1 MTTALDGVRV
11 LDCSGIASF
20 GTMILADFG
29 AEVTKVGP
37 VPDALRH
44 PRRTTGSRW
53 DPEQQVDAA
62 RGAAYDATQRGK
74 RSILLNLKD
83 EAAREVI
90 YKLIPEMDVFVESF
104 RPGVTTR
111 LGVDYDTLSAINP
124 RLIYCALTGYGQ
136 TGPYRDRPG
145 HDLNYNAVGGAL
157 DLMRRPGPPPTI
169 PINLLAD
176 FGGGAVYVALSVCL
190 ALLARER
197 TGRGQYID
205 MAMADGVLAL
215 QTALYSGFFESGE
228 TVKPGE
234 YFLNGGVPF
243 YEVYECADGS
253 WISVACLEPHFF
265 RNLCDALELD
275 EFRDRQ
281 FDPAVHGPLRERLST
296 LFAER
301 SCDEWIDHFAAHDV
315 CVAPVLEMPEV
326 VTNEQIQS
334 RSMITDVNSAIGAV
348 RQIGVAPKLSETP
361 GQPGPAGPRPG
372 QHTDEVLAGLGL
384 DETTIAALRTR
395 GAIA

>member
-1 MTTALDGVRV
+1 MTTALEGVRV
-11 LDCSGIASF
+11 LDCSGVASF
-20 GTMILADFG
+20 GTMVLADFG
-29 AEVTKVGP
+29 AEVTKVGA

-44 PRRTTGSRW
+44 PRQTTGSRW

-111 LGVDYDTLSAINP
+111 LGVDYDTLAALNP

-145 HDLNYNAVGGAL
+145 HDLNYIAVGGAL
-157 DLMRRPGPPPTI
+157 AITRRAGQPPTI

-176 FGGGAVYVALSVCL
+176 FAGGALYVSLAVCL

-205 MAMADGVLAL
+205 MAMSDGVLSL
-215 QTALYSGFFESGE
+215 QTALYNGFFEAGE
-228 TVKPGE
+228 MVKPGE

-265 RNLCDALELD
+265 RNLCSALELD

-281 FDPAVHGPLRERLST
+281 FDSAAYGPLRERLRT
-296 LFAER
+296 LFAGR
-301 SCDEWIDHFAAHDV
+301 PRDEWIDHFAAHDV

-326 VTNEQIQS
+326 VTNEQTQA
-334 RSMITDVNSAIGAV
+334 RAMIVDVTSAIGAV
-348 RQIGVAPKLSETP
+348 QQIGVAPKLSETP

-372 QHTDEVLAGLGL
+372 QHTDDVLAALGW
-384 DETTIAALRTR
+384 DEAAIAALRTR